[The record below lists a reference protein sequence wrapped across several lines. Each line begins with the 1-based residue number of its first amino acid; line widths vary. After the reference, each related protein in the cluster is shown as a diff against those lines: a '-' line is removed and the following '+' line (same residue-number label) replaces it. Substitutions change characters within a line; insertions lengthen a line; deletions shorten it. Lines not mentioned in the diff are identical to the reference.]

1 MDDRQLEYRG
11 VTIGHGTDFP
21 VVTVEG
27 LDAPSIRASDRGV
40 SRRHGQ
46 HPGDDFYEGRTVMI
60 SGYIRKRVPAEMSA
74 TRELVVAALGVGGK
88 SEEPLRFQLPAV
100 AGGGA
105 RRIMC
110 RPRRDRHVVD
120 RELIRGNSREV
131 FQLHATDPRIYDDTE
146 SSDSV
151 GLPAGGAGLTWPL
164 TWPLNWGAI
173 TESGTITAVNA
184 GNFDTGAT
192 IRVDGP
198 VTNPRIENLTVGKTI
213 EIDIV
218 VATGDFLEIDTEE
231 NTVLLNGTASRYDNL
246 TSTSQWW
253 DLQPGSNEV
262 RFRASTTTA
271 ATLTLTWRSAWIA

>member
-1 MDDRQLEYRG
+1 MADRQIEYG
-11 VTIGHGTDFP
+11 GLTIGAGTDYKIAEILGLAAPP
-21 VVTVEG
+21 VRT
-27 LDAPSIRASDRGV
+27 SDRAV
-40 SRRHGQ
+40 ARRHGQ
-46 HPGDDFYEGRTVMI
+46 HPGDDFYDARTITLATHIVESSDTAM
-60 SGYIRKRVPAEMSA
+60 STKRAVLAAAFAGGHDETP
-74 TRELVVAALGVGGK
+74 LVVQIPG
-88 SEEPLRFQLPAV
+88 V
-100 AGGGA
+100 AGGGR
-105 RRIMC
+105 RRILC
-110 RPRRDRHVVD
+110 RPRRNGFDVG
-120 RELIRGNSREV
+120 RELTAGVARDV